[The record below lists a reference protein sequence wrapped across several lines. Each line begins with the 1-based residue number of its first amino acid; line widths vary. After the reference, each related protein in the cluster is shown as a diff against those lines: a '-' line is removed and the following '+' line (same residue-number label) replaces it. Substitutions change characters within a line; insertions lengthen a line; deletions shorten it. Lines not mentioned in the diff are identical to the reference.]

1 MPLRD
6 IRNLIGTS
14 AELASVRKQAQ
25 KQAALQQAFV
35 DYTPVEF
42 AYLTQ
47 ASRVGYIKAGT
58 LYLLADQAA
67 VAAKL
72 RQLLPRLLPVF
83 RKLEP
88 EVTGI
93 KVVVQVS
100 NAPGSARPKLNK
112 TTLPIDSIEYFE
124 KLADSVSN
132 QELKLAITNLVRKR
146 HKSTN

>member
-6 IRNLIGTS
+6 IRKLIDAS
-14 AELASVRKQAQ
+14 AELASVRRQAH

-35 DYTPVEF
+35 DYTPAEF

-58 LYLLADQAA
+58 LYLLTDQAA

-93 KVVVQVS
+93 KVEVQV
-100 NAPGSARPKLNK
+100 NSAQGKSRSKTNKKL
-112 TTLPIDSIEYFE
+112 LSIDSIEYFE
-124 KLADSVSN
+124 KLAGSVSN
-132 QELKLAITNLVRKR
+132 PELKLAITNLVLKR
-146 HKSTN
+146 HKTKN